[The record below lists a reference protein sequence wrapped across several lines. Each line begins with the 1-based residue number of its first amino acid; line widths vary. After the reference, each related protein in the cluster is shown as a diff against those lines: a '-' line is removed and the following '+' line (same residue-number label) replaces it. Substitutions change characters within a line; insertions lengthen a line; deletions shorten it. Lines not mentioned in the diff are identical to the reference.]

1 MAPELDE
8 LDELFLATDHLPHEW
23 RRELKEAL
31 ERCALYAARIAK
43 LEEENRELRQGWRQE
58 LEP

>member
-1 MAPELDE
+1 MTPELDE
-8 LDELFLATDHLPHEW
+8 LDELFLVTDHLPHEW

-43 LEEENRELRQGWRQE
+43 LEEENRELRKGWRQE

>member
-1 MAPELDE
+1 MTPELDE
-8 LDELFLATDHLPHEW
+8 LDKLFLVTDHLPHEW

-58 LEP
+58 LVP

>member
-43 LEEENRELRQGWRQE
+43 LEEENRELRMVLRQE